1 MVNISKYI
9 YNIYIYIYI
18 NISGEER
25 KQIIDKIKASITI

>member
-9 YNIYIYIYI
+9 YNIYIYI